1 MANNVN
7 YDPRYLSYDKAEV
20 EELLGKV
27 DNADSAPTADS
38 ENMIKSGAVKA
49 ALDNYSTTEQMNT
62 KLEDYETK
70 EALAETLEDY
80 EKKEDMVI
88 ATEENVRNIVS
99 DYIPDDDSS
108 N

>member
-1 MANNVN
+1 MANEVTI
-7 YDPRYLSYDKAEV
+7 DPRYLSYDKADV

-27 DNADSAPTADS
+27 DHADDAPTADS
-38 ENMIKSGAVKA
+38 ENMIKSGAVAA
-49 ALDNYSTTEQMNT
+49 ALGNYSTTEQMNT

-70 EALAETLEDY
+70 EALAETLNDY

-88 ATEENVRNIVS
+88 ASEENVRNIVS
-99 DYIPDDDSS
+99 DYIPDDGS